1 MSGLVPENKGIALV
15 AIGAVMIIA
24 GLMDQWPTVNSII
37 VGMFALL
44 RLD

>member
-1 MSGLVPENKGIALV
+1 MSGLVSENKGIALI
-15 AIGAVMIIA
+15 AIGATMIIA
-24 GLMDQWPTVNSII
+24 GLMNQWATVNSIV